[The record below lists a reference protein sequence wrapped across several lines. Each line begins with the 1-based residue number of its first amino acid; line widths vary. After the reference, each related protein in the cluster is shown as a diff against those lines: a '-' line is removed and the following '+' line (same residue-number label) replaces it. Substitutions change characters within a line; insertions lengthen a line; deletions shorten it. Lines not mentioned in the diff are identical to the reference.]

1 MAKYTMRISR
11 NTIDKLGVKL
21 YDKTADVISELIS
34 NAYDADA
41 EEVTVHVPINVFL
54 ASKKKDKVADRGY
67 TIVIEDDGHGMGTN
81 DANLFYLKIGTDRR
95 TDKNRKSWGKRSP
108 KKKRPVMGRK
118 GIGKLSAFGICKL
131 IEVWSAG
138 GKKKN
143 GKYQIVNFILNFDK
157 IIKDTDADYEPTIG
171 KDDGKYTAKQGTKII
186 LSKFLFRG
194 IPDKE
199 TFMRQVSR
207 KFALGVPDFT
217 IKIHDIKE
225 NKTYQVTE
233 MDLPIIQRTKVDL
246 NKEKVSVNSKKY
258 PIKGWIAYSD
268 SPYSNEEMAGV
279 RIYARGKLA
288 AVTRDFGQKAGF
300 TGEHT
305 LRSYLIGAIHADWLD
320 DDEDEDLNATDRQD
334 ILWSS
339 EKGSAFKLWGQKVI
353 KKLASDSSGPLREK
367 NYESFLKK
375 SNFEKVARKRFGNTK
390 VFDAAMS
397 LSKTLGSRADRGSLN
412 DSDYVTSLLE
422 LILAIA
428 PHTMIVDKLKEITK
442 KGNKNALEVVGSL
455 FGDAK
460 LAEIASLGQIAL
472 ERINAIQSLEEAIRN
487 KPVPQERVLQ
497 KMLENA
503 PWLVEPEWTVL
514 QTNQT
519 FENFR
524 GAFEMWYY
532 KQTKQK
538 IITKFDRKNESKTP
552 DFIMIQSGRSIEIIE
567 IKRPEHVF
575 DDEDFGRLFNYIEKM
590 KKCREMNPSI
600 SDMLP
605 KTHFTL
611 ICDEIGLTSINRKA
625 FDSFVEEG
633 VITKKTWEEVLN
645 DTKQAH
651 EDFIKQR
658 NTLLKESSS

>member
-1 MAKYTMRISR
+1 MRISR
-11 NTIDKLGVKL
+11 TTIDKLGVKL
-21 YDKTADVISELIS
+21 YDKTADVISELIA
-34 NAYDADA
+34 NGYDADA
-41 EEVTVHVPINVFL
+41 EEITVHVPINVFL
-54 ASKKKDKVADRGY
+54 ASKKKGKVTDNGY

-81 DANLFYLKIGTDRR
+81 EANLFYLKIGTDRR
-95 TDKNRKSWGKRSP
+95 TDKNRTSWGNQSP
-108 KKKRPVMGRK
+108 KKKRLVMGRK

-157 IIKDTDADYEPTIG
+157 INKDTDDEYEPTIG
-171 KDDGKYTAKQGTKII
+171 KDDGKYTTKQGTKII
-186 LSKFLFRG
+186 LSKFLYKG

-199 TFMRQVSR
+199 TFVRQVSR
-207 KFALGVPDFT
+207 KFALGAPDFT
-217 IKIHDIKE
+217 IKIHDTKE
-225 NKTYQVTE
+225 NKTYQITE
-233 MDLPIIQRTKVDL
+233 MDIPIIQRTKVDL
-246 NKEKVSVNSKKY
+246 NNEKVSVNSKKY

-288 AVTRDFGQKAGF
+288 AVTRDFGQRAGF

-305 LRSYLIGAIHADWLD
+305 LRSYLIGAIHVDWL
-320 DDEDEDLNATDRQD
+320 DEDEDLNATDRQD

-339 EKGSAFKLWGQKVI
+339 EKGTALKLWGQKVI

-367 NYESFLKK
+367 NYEAFLKK
-375 SNFEKVARKRFGNTK
+375 SNFEKVARKRFGKTK
-390 VFDAAMS
+390 VYDAAMS
-397 LSKTLGSRADRGSLN
+397 LGKTLGSRADRGSLN

-428 PHTMIVDKLKEITK
+428 PHTMIVDKLKEIAK

-472 ERINAIQSLEEAIRN
+472 ERINAIDSLEKAIRN
-487 KPVPQERVLQ
+487 KPVPEERVLQ

-519 FENFR
+519 FESFR
-524 GAFEMWYY
+524 GAFETWYY

-538 IITKFDRKNESKTP
+538 IMTKFDLKNESKKP

-567 IKRPEHVF
+567 IKRPDHGF
-575 DDEDFGRLFNYIEKM
+575 NNEDFSRLFNYIEKM
-590 KKCREMNPSI
+590 REYRKKNPNV

-605 KTHFTL
+605 NTHFTL
-611 ICDEIGLTSINRKA
+611 ICDKISLTSINKKA

-633 VITKKTWEEVLN
+633 IITPKTWEEVLT

-651 EDFIKQR
+651 EDFIEQR
-658 NTLLKESSS
+658 NIMLKESSS